1 MKKPKTY
8 KYLIT
13 LELSTTKYSKVDQVR
28 KLVSEVTNPWFKL
41 KSIKKSE
48 SITTRSAK
56 NKGAKFQ
63 NWIAEQISNITGIE
77 CGKDKDIQGR
87 EMGQAGCD
95 IKLYGKA
102 KELFPYNVECKN
114 SKSFS
119 IPAWVEQAKSN
130 QSEGLDW
137 LLFITKN
144 DYDKLAIMDA
154 EVFFKLCKKILD
166 KT

>member
-13 LELSTTKYSKVDQVR
+13 LECSTTEYSKVDAVR
-28 KLVSEVTNPWFKL
+28 KLVNEVTNPWFKL

-63 NWIAEQISNITGIE
+63 NWVAEQISNITGIKW
-77 CGKDKDIQGR
+77 GKDELISPRQ
-87 EMGQAGCD
+87 MGSSGTDVAL
-95 IKLYGKA
+95 IGKA
-102 KELFPYNVECKN
+102 RELMPYAIECKN
-114 SKSFS
+114 NKSFS